1 MNAAKPTIVMHTMFS
16 GERVTCWNDS
26 PSESLRRFRLIT
38 ISTPNCMLMMVARIT
53 RQACAYQHR
62 NSGLFYKTLSC
73 QRTHCFPGAFA
84 TQKLR
89 YTTNRVT
96 PLCLRTEH
104 YSRNSTNRVTP
115 LYLRAEQYSTN
126 RVTPLYRRAEQYST
140 NRVTPLYR
148 RAEQYSTN
156 RITPLYLRAEQYS
169 TNRVTPL
176 YLRAEQY
183 LDRTALIDCHAMHSY
198 DRILNL
204 ANNLADRIS
213 DALEVK
219 NDDVK
224 GGRIAILCNNDVS
237 YVVAEWATWIVQGI
251 AVPLYHKHPPSEQKY
266 FLRNSQSSLII
277 ATEDHEEEI
286 KPISDEIG
294 IRSLILQKCDY
305 LSAVDVGS
313 GEFDVGEERR
323 MRRTNRLN
331 QRLEVNKYKHQ
342 PALMVYT
349 SGTTGRPKVNW
360 KMLV

>member
-1 MNAAKPTIVMHTMFS
+1 MFS
-16 GERVTCWNDS
+16 GECVISRNS
-26 PSESLRRFRLIT
+26 SLSEKIACIT
-38 ISTPNCMLMMVARIT
+38 ISTPNSMLVMVARIT

-62 NSGLFYKTLSC
+62 NAGLFYKTLSC
-73 QRTHCFPGAFA
+73 QRNRCFPGAFA
-84 TQKLR
+84 TQELR
-89 YTTNRVT
+89 YSTNRVT
-96 PLCLRTEH
+96 PLCLQTEH
-104 YSRNSTNRVTP
+104 YSTNSTNRVTP

-148 RAEQYSTN
+148 
-156 RITPLYLRAEQYS
+156 RAEQYS

-213 DALEVK
+213 DTLEVK

-251 AVPLYHKHPPSEQKY
+251 AVPLYHKHPPSEQEY

-286 KPISDEIG
+286 KPIADEIG